1 MSEVIT
7 MNKYL
12 YTIENGQKKYYKKP
26 DLYNLDE
33 KTARMYYDAIV
44 NSEPSSEIEKRLR
57 KKIAEEDAHLRA
69 LKRKGV
75 SI

>member
-7 MNKYL
+7 MSKYL
-12 YTIENGQKKYYKKP
+12 YTIENGKKTYYRKP
-26 DLYNLDE
+26 DLNNVDE
-33 KTARMYYDAIV
+33 KTACMYYDAIV

-57 KKIAEEDAHLRA
+57 KEIAEEDAYLRT

-75 SI
+75 SV